1 MNDLLD
7 EQWTLSK
14 KCENRKHFNSHL
26 YPIGIL
32 FVFKLH
38 YQKYLYILSDFNL
51 RVDQSKNEIQHT
63 KITSNLKVWQFIHS
77 FQEALSFCQ
86 YKPVA
91 QLPQQLSWFQKLVT
105 WVQIKQGAKT
115 LCNHLAI
122 LCVTEPVTGVTGV
135 THNTA
140 LSVIFFPA
148 KVAILPVA
156 SGNLASTKLASDILI
171 YYTTQVFY
179 PDILIWCMKNTSNCT
194 EKSMLFNI
202 CWKMKFCSIYSVLCY
217 DSIYCGFN
225 MWMFKRTK

>member
-1 MNDLLD
+1 MTSVLNDKSSLLTSEMNDLLD

-115 LCNHLAI
+115 WPFCVSLSQSLEWREWHII
-122 LCVTEPVTGVTGV
+122 L
-135 THNTA
+135 HS
-140 LSVIFFPA
+140 L
-148 KVAILPVA
+148 
-156 SGNLASTKLASDILI
+156 
-171 YYTTQVFY
+171 
-179 PDILIWCMKNTSNCT
+179 
-194 EKSMLFNI
+194 
-202 CWKMKFCSIYSVLCY
+202 
-217 DSIYCGFN
+217 
-225 MWMFKRTK
+225 